1 MGTAARHQPDGGPA
15 GREPGEQ
22 AQLALVQ
29 ARPPGDPER
38 DAACEALVARYANIV
53 RACAARYRDSPESA
67 EDLMQ
72 VGYVGLMKA
81 INNFDPGVG
90 DSLAAYAQPCVSGE
104 IKRHFRDKRWQI
116 RVRRSTQ
123 ELRLRIGAAT
133 ADLTQE
139 LSRPPSD
146 AELAARLGV
155 TEAEVADAQLASQA
169 FQVASLDAPVGTDDG
184 SASLA
189 ELMGAEDPQLEHA
202 LDIESVWKH
211 CAELPAA
218 RAAPADDA
226 VLRQH
231 DPGPDRS
238 RAGHLPDARLPA
250 AQPRPDLPARPDHR
264 ARPRRLGLAPAPRGR
279 ARRPGCAGRAGR
291 GYLPW

>member
-1 MGTAARHQPDGGPA
+1 MGIPARHQPDGRPA

-22 AQLALVQ
+22 EQLALVQ

-38 DAACEALVARYANIV
+38 DAACEALVTRYANIV

-67 EDLMQ
+67 EDLIQ

-81 INNFDPGVG
+81 INNFDPEVG
-90 DSLAAYAQPCVSGE
+90 DSLAAYARPCVSGE

-146 AELAARLGV
+146 AELAVRLGV

-169 FQVASLDAPVGTDDG
+169 FQVASLDAPLGSDDG
-184 SASLA
+184 SGSLA

-211 CAELPAA
+211 CAELPRREQHLLMMRFYGNMSQDQIGAELGISQMHVSRLLSHA
-218 RAAPADDA
+218 LTYLRDQITEPGRPASA
-226 VLRQH
+226 L
-231 DPGPDRS
+231 
-238 RAGHLPDARLPA
+238 
-250 AQPRPDLPARPDHR
+250 
-264 ARPRRLGLAPAPRGR
+264 
-279 ARRPGCAGRAGR
+279 
-291 GYLPW
+291 

>member
-1 MGTAARHQPDGGPA
+1 MGIWTRRQPGDSPA
-15 GREPGEQ
+15 SPEPAERD
-22 AQLALVQ
+22 QLALVQ
-29 ARPPGDPER
+29 SRPPGDPER

-81 INNFDPGVG
+81 INNFDPEVG

-123 ELRLRIGAAT
+123 ELRLRIRAVTG
-133 ADLTQE
+133 DLTQQ

-146 AELAARLGV
+146 TELAAHLGV
-155 TEAEVADAQLASQA
+155 TEADVADAQLASQA
-169 FQVASLDAPVGTDDG
+169 FQVASLDAPVGAADDSG
-184 SASLA
+184 SLA

-211 CAELPAA
+211 CAELPPREQHLLMMRFYGNMTQEQIGAEMGISQMHVSRLLSHA
-218 RAAPADDA
+218 LTY
-226 VLRQH
+226 LRDRIT
-231 DPGPDRS
+231 DPGR
-238 RAGHLPDARLPA
+238 RASA
-250 AQPRPDLPARPDHR
+250 
-264 ARPRRLGLAPAPRGR
+264 
-279 ARRPGCAGRAGR
+279 
-291 GYLPW
+291 

>member
-1 MGTAARHQPDGGPA
+1 MGIRTRRQPGDSPA
-15 GREPGEQ
+15 SPEPGERD
-22 AQLALVQ
+22 QLALVQ

-53 RACAARYRDSPESA
+53 RACVARYRDSPESA

-81 INNFDPGVG
+81 INNFDPDVG

-116 RVRRSTQ
+116 RVRRSAQ
-123 ELRLRIGAAT
+123 ELRLRIRSVT

-146 AELAARLGV
+146 AELAARLDV
-155 TEAEVADAQLASQA
+155 SPADVADAQLASQA
-169 FQVASLDAPVGTDDG
+169 FQVASLDAPLGADDG
-184 SASLA
+184 GGTLA

-211 CAELPAA
+211 CAELPPREQHLLMMRFYGNMTQDQIGAELGISQMHVSRLLSHA
-218 RAAPADDA
+218 LTY
-226 VLRQH
+226 LRDQIT
-231 DPGPDRS
+231 D
-238 RAGHLPDARLPA
+238 
-250 AQPRPDLPARPDHR
+250 PARP
-264 ARPRRLGLAPAPRGR
+264 ASA
-279 ARRPGCAGRAGR
+279 
-291 GYLPW
+291 